1 MTGSFFITN
10 ERYIEPLPR
19 AEDYTPII
27 PEGDEANVLDEEL
40 IIKLRHGAFQSRRKA
55 MLTQAADER
64 TVWPL
69 MWARMSPGSQSKVKE
84 EPEFEEAFLNL
95 DCVRLWNFIRRTHLT
110 HVFGDGDQMRV
121 INMQEQEVRYS
132 ELKQGDKEFIS
143 NFKTRFDNQIKANE
157 GAGLPVQDQPKLAL
171 EFLFKL
177 DSKQY
182 KDMVSSM
189 RNDALRDLP
198 DAFPQTLRIAQGW
211 TGKEFIQKEGG
222 QVLSAFVLDET
233 TQICCF

>member
-1 MTGSFFITN
+1 M
-10 ERYIEPLPR
+10 
-19 AEDYTPII
+19 
-27 PEGDEANVLDEEL
+27 
-40 IIKLRHGAFQSRRKA
+40 
-55 MLTQAADER
+55 
-64 TVWPL
+64 
-69 MWARMSPGSQSKVKE
+69 
-84 EPEFEEAFLNL
+84 
-95 DCVRLWNFIRRTHLT
+95 
-110 HVFGDGDQMRV
+110 
-121 INMQEQEVRYS
+121 RYS

-233 TQICCF
+233 TQLCCF